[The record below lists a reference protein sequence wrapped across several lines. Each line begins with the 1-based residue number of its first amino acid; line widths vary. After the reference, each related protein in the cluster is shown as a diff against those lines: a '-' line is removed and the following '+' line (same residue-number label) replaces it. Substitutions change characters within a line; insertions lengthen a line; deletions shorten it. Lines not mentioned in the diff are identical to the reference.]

1 MTAGL
6 PYRVYACWVDG
17 GSVVDG
23 KPESNIPNSKDVES
37 VLGQLLQTLDPRELE
52 IKDENGRSQLFR
64 VLACRTSDN
73 RIKAMVVLPSD
84 IDQNRSGQKHT
95 VDGREFARTA
105 EELHVLIA
113 HLFKEGEDE
122 WQRVARKLHD
132 DVSQRL
138 SLLEILLHEMM
149 AEERSP
155 ADLER
160 IEAARGHVQS
170 LNDAVRRISHR
181 LYPAILQDLGLPAA
195 LRAMVHEFS
204 EGEDMPAT
212 YTSQD
217 LPETWSPEAATA
229 LYWIAHEAL
238 RNVSKHA
245 GKTHVKVM
253 LTGSGDRLELRV
265 IDFGDGFDQETEPPA
280 PGLGM
285 IAMQERARIAGG
297 TLQVKSALGQ
307 GTTVTATVPLV
318 RHG

>member
-1 MTAGL
+1 VAE
-6 PYRVYACWVDG
+6 
-17 GSVVDG
+17 G
-23 KPESNIPNSKDVES
+23 KLETNIPNSGDVEK
-37 VLGQLLQTLDPRELE
+37 VLGQLLETLDTRELE
-52 IKDENGRSQLFR
+52 IKDENGRSHVLR
-64 VLACRTSDN
+64 VMACRTSDN
-73 RIKAMVVLPSD
+73 QVKGLVLLPVD
-84 IDQNRSGQKHT
+84 IDQNRSAQKHT
-95 VDGREFARTA
+95 ADAREFARAA
-105 EELHVLIA
+105 EELQALIA

-132 DVSQRL
+132 DISQRL

-149 AEERSP
+149 ADQRSP
-155 ADLER
+155 ADLQR
-160 IEAARGHVQS
+160 IEAARTHVQS
-170 LNDAVRRISHR
+170 LNDDVRRISHR

-204 EGEDMPAT
+204 ESEDMPAT

-253 LTGSGDRLELRV
+253 LTGMGDRIELRV

-280 PGLGM
+280 HGLGM